1 MKIEYIQ
8 KCKYGAVTIRFDN
21 GASNSMFWETFEKL
35 DLDTGDATWL
45 HQSYCCNH
53 CVNHWG
59 IDLCECGSG
68 ARVGECGSQ
77 KAHDT
82 LGVKYDSFG
91 AILKKLWIMDIV
103 SKYTALLGQQKLKES
118 FVKDLELVL
127 SRKNPNIEK
136 GKLNFIRYSEM
147 KNWSVRELFGE
158 DLGQADRALI
168 NKVYHMLFDIGS
180 DFESVIR
187 MLYSFRNGP
196 KSGIKVADPE
206 DNYEWTNKDG
216 NEKYSTKN
224 LPKAHFR
231 WDWRRYTLSKESVD
245 KITEFVDTILES

>member
-91 AILKKLWIMDIV
+91 AILK
-103 SKYTALLGQQKLKES
+103 
-118 FVKDLELVL
+118 
-127 SRKNPNIEK
+127 
-136 GKLNFIRYSEM
+136 NF
-147 KNWSVRELFGE
+147 G
-158 DLGQADRALI
+158 
-168 NKVYHMLFDIGS
+168 
-180 DFESVIR
+180 
-187 MLYSFRNGP
+187 
-196 KSGIKVADPE
+196 
-206 DNYEWTNKDG
+206 
-216 NEKYSTKN
+216 
-224 LPKAHFR
+224 
-231 WDWRRYTLSKESVD
+231 
-245 KITEFVDTILES
+245 